1 MVLQKK
7 KLNLGIDSSTILD
20 TYRHILE
27 PNDIDIEFLYGGRD
41 SATFVSDVPKFIDTH
56 ISFLERNSGNKTF
69 KPYYN
74 RLIKLLL
81 YL

>member
-41 SATFVSDVPKFIDTH
+41 SGKSHFSFDFKINFLRKILIVGMRKVVFVQPKILFISYTFW
-56 ISFLERNSGNKTF
+56 
-69 KPYYN
+69 
-74 RLIKLLL
+74 
-81 YL
+81 

>member
-41 SATFVSDVPKFIDTH
+41 SGQVAFYRSKA
-56 ISFLERNSGNKTF
+56 NN
-69 KPYYN
+69 
-74 RLIKLLL
+74 
-81 YL
+81 